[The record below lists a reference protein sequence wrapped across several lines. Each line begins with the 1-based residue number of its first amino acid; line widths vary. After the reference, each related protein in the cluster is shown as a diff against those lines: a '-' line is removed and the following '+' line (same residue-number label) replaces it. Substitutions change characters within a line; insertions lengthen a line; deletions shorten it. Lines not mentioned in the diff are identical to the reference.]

1 MLLFERPV
9 DFHRGSV
16 AALLQSDANAQ
27 ILFPVTP
34 PCVFLSPT
42 R

>member
-1 MLLFERPV
+1 MLLFEKHV
-9 DFHRGSV
+9 AFHRGSV
-16 AALLQSDANAQ
+16 SALLQRDSNAQ
-27 ILFPVTP
+27 VLFPVTP